1 MFTLRNTSVITKYMN
16 QLVIAVTELSV
27 QSSESVSHR
36 LVYVNL
42 CALN

>member
-1 MFTLRNTSVITKYMN
+1 MFRLRNTSGITKYTD
-16 QLVIAVTELSV
+16 QFVIAVTELSV